1 MKLRTQPV
9 AKQPQQPYTRCLHV
23 RLGHRL
29 SSCFMPTACCIADTA
44 AESLTPLTAPFA
56 LPAAL
61 PTLTLIDIEAHC
73 PLFRYFL
80 DALPSGEPWRFGDLE
95 LMGTIGAV
103 RARVLEGV
111 GVAVLPLY
119 FIDHDLA
126 AGRLRKLRP
135 EVTLHHDFFRLIW
148 HEEQVQPQ
156 LLETLAGELRTIPL
170 T

>member
-61 PTLTLIDIEAHC
+61 PTLTLIDV
-73 PLFRYFL
+73 
-80 DALPSGEPWRFGDLE
+80 S
-95 LMGTIGAV
+95 
-103 RARVLEGV
+103 
-111 GVAVLPLY
+111 AVLGSSSFFLNGLRVVSATSFGIFDLPIARSCDLRAPASTRSIASSQRS
-119 FIDHDLA
+119 FITPPARQHITLTYHA
-126 AGRLRKLRP
+126 SYHANPHECQWRLRRG
-135 EVTLHHDFFRLIW
+135 VSS
-148 HEEQVQPQ
+148 
-156 LLETLAGELRTIPL
+156 
-170 T
+170 

>member
-1 MKLRTQPV
+1 MISS
-9 AKQPQQPYTRCLHV
+9 V
-23 RLGHRL
+23 RLNHRAL
-29 SSCFMPTACCIADTA
+29 RVAPLHREDYIFVCSSDLDISDPTPAD
-44 AESLTPLTAPFA
+44 APA
-56 LPAAL
+56 
-61 PTLTLIDIEAHC
+61 LTLIDIEAHC

-80 DALPSGEPWRFGDLE
+80 DALPSGEPWHFSDLE

-119 FIDHDLA
+119 FVDRDLA
-126 AGRLRKLRP
+126 AGRLRKLRS

-156 LLETLAGELRTIPL
+156 LLQTLAGELRMIPL
-170 T
+170 A

>member
-61 PTLTLIDIEAHC
+61 PTLTLIDVSAV
-73 PLFRYFL
+73 FGSSSFFL
-80 DALPSGEPWRFGDLE
+80 NGL
-95 LMGTIGAV
+95 
-103 RARVLEGV
+103 RVLSWTSFGSF
-111 GVAVLPLY
+111 LPILTRSC
-119 FIDHDLA
+119 DLR
-126 AGRLRKLRP
+126 AGRQRR
-135 EVTLHHDFFRLIW
+135 LHSCSARS
-148 HEEQVQPQ
+148 Q
-156 LLETLAGELRTIPL
+156 LNEFYLLVHVKCVFLKT
-170 T
+170 

>member
-61 PTLTLIDIEAHC
+61 PTLTLIDVSAV
-73 PLFRYFL
+73 LGSSSFFL
-80 DALPSGEPWRFGDLE
+80 NGL
-95 LMGTIGAV
+95 
-103 RARVLEGV
+103 RVLSWTSFGSF
-111 GVAVLPLY
+111 LPILTRSC
-119 FIDHDLA
+119 DLR
-126 AGRLRKLRP
+126 AGRAGSVVFTAAACVHRRCRA
-135 EVTLHHDFFRLIW
+135 VGN
-148 HEEQVQPQ
+148 
-156 LLETLAGELRTIPL
+156 LARRAC
-170 T
+170 

>member
-61 PTLTLIDIEAHC
+61 PTLTLIDVSAV
-73 PLFRYFL
+73 LGSSSFFL
-80 DALPSGEPWRFGDLE
+80 NGL
-95 LMGTIGAV
+95 
-103 RARVLEGV
+103 RVLSWTSFGSF
-111 GVAVLPLY
+111 LPILTRSC
-119 FIDHDLA
+119 DLR
-126 AGRLRKLRP
+126 AGRQASSSQLQRSFTALRER
-135 EVTLHHDFFRLIW
+135 R
-148 HEEQVQPQ
+148 QSRC
-156 LLETLAGELRTIPL
+156 ELRQPPL
-170 T
+170 PRPRSTSC

>member
-61 PTLTLIDIEAHC
+61 PTLTLIEVSAV
-73 PLFRYFL
+73 LGSSSFFL
-80 DALPSGEPWRFGDLE
+80 NGL
-95 LMGTIGAV
+95 
-103 RARVLEGV
+103 RVLSWTSFGSF
-111 GVAVLPLY
+111 LPILTRCC
-119 FIDHDLA
+119 DLRRQ
-126 AGRLRKLRP
+126 AGRHSVVFTAAAFVHSVARAVGNLATSSSRTHADLPRP
-135 EVTLHHDFFRLIW
+135 L
-148 HEEQVQPQ
+148 EQ
-156 LLETLAGELRTIPL
+156 LCGAL
-170 T
+170 